1 MAQHKLGFFTASTIA
16 PLLTGKGSTLLAGGV
31 EYAKRIA
38 LERMGIVNEDE
49 FFNGNKATEWGNQY
63 ELEAIQAFESHN
75 FIKTFDHQKTVEK
88 GWLSCT
94 PDGYIG
100 TDELIEIKCPFSP
113 LIHLNNILEN
123 GLNQYYNQ
131 VQFQLMLT
139 ERETCYLVSYN
150 PLFTEK
156 NSLYSVKIQ
165 ADKAWQNMCMN
176 RVEQAES
183 VIEYVLSKLNMFVED
198 KNDN

>member
-16 PLLTGKGSTLLAGGV
+16 PLLTGKGSALLTGGV
-31 EYAKRIA
+31 EFAKRIA
-38 LERMGIVNEDE
+38 LERIGVVNEDE
-49 FFNGNKATEWGNQY
+49 FFNGNKATQWGNEH

-100 TDELIEIKCPFSP
+100 TDELIEVKCPFSP

-123 GLNQYYNQ
+123 GLNQYYHQ
-131 VQFQLMLT
+131 VQFQMMLT
-139 ERETCYLVSYN
+139 ERKICHLVSYD
-150 PLFTEK
+150 PRFKDK
-156 NSLYSVKIQ
+156 NSLYSIKIH
-165 ADKAWQNMCMN
+165 ADIEWQNMCID
-176 RVEQAES
+176 RIQQAES
-183 VIEYVLSKLNMFVED
+183 IIEDVLNKLNI
-198 KNDN
+198 N